1 EAHGRAVLLPRRGG
15 HLASASA
22 GRSDR
27 ALRSELSTAV
37 CAACF
42 SPYPRGWRR
51 PARGSTAPSTRD
63 TARTAAPPLVCV
75 ARAPTTM
82 AMPIARAPST
92 MPRFMVQAAT
102 VLPSLWWGG
111 GGTAYVFG
119 MFLLQSGS
127 RSSPLCHADA
137 WWTAHRPPRRERC
150 RAPGE
155 RRHRVGGR
163 PCVPSGSVGAGRS
176 VPCSSRLGSSP
187 RVRASQAAA
196 GSSEG
201 SAATATAA
209 LRYRSRRGHEPPAT
223 STSTPTAAT

>member
-1 EAHGRAVLLPRRGG
+1 VGAERVEDLLHDDGQGDPGRTDREREQQAAQARHGGEGHDRAVLLPHRGG

-22 GRSDR
+22 GRSER
-27 ALRSELSTAV
+27 ALWSELSSAV
-37 CAACF
+37 SAACF
-42 SPYPRGWRR
+42 SPQPRGWPR
-51 PARGSTAPSTRD
+51 PASDSTAPTTTH
-63 TARTAAPPLVCV
+63 TATTMAPTQIRM
-75 ARAPTTM
+75 ARSPTTM
-82 AMPIARAPST
+82 PMAIARAPST
-92 MPRFMVQAAT
+92 MPRYMVQAAT

-176 VPCSSRLGSSP
+176 VPCSTRLGSF
-187 RVRASQAAA
+187 
-196 GSSEG
+196 
-201 SAATATAA
+201 
-209 LRYRSRRGHEPPAT
+209 
-223 STSTPTAAT
+223 